1 MYLRGKCKRKGR
13 VVGFWLS
20 WIWGRLQH
28 FTTSQIT
35 SYLYLFLYKDKDT
48 LSLAAERKIKIY
60 MGGATASFD
69 KSCQLSLVITVYVY
83 HTIYVYLRQ
92 SYETLLAK

>member
-1 MYLRGKCKRKGR
+1 MSS
-13 VVGFWLS
+13 V
-20 WIWGRLQH
+20 WGRLRH

-48 LSLAAERKIKIY
+48 LSLAAERQ
-60 MGGATASFD
+60 MVCGGAPASFD

-92 SYETLLAK
+92 SSETLLAK